1 MKKLLLIG
9 LLLFVAILFI
19 SFSGITQNEDSSN
32 SLQEE
37 NFYACEDDLIEV
49 MFLESSQVRLRNGQ
63 LTDLKSDATAGLND
77 LLSKFEWH
85 QWFRFCSVD
94 ESEID
99 QWSINGERNTGKPV
113 YNLNNIYRLRIPKG
127 YNVWELCRQLKD
139 LPGIYLA
146 IPVPK
151 PVPAPSSAPPPG
163 SFQSQQGYLNSAAST
178 PTGVDATWAWT
189 QTGGT
194 GTGVTICDLEYS
206 WNYSHADVTKALNS
220 QINPNPVADPF
231 NDDNHGTAVIGQL
244 VSDNN
249 GWGTTGISY
258 GSGLKTCG
266 TYYWEFGSY
275 GWNPAG
281 AIGYAI
287 NNLGAGDIIL
297 LEQQWEYT
305 PGTGNFIPLEWYGST
320 SNGPYPNQY
329 NNSVYVAIT
338 NAISNGIHVVEAGGN
353 GNVNTDNLTWYGNS
367 GAIIVGAGGAYSGG
381 TWSEGDL
388 QRLSY
393 SSYGQRFDLQG
404 WGEDVVTTGYG
415 NLYSAEGKN
424 YWYTNTF
431 SGTSSASPIVAGA
444 VACVQ
449 GYYLANI
456 TTTPFSPSAM
466 RSHLITYGTAQIIPP
481 SGHIG
486 PRPDIKNAIQNLP
499 QLPDEYDF
507 GDAPDMPYPT
517 LLSNSGARHKLDGI
531 TYLGI
536 SVDPENDGQPNVTAT
551 GDDND
556 GSNDDDGVVFT
567 SLLIPGQTATVQVI
581 ASVAGFLNAWIDFN
595 QLSVWSDPGEFIFQ
609 NVTLN
614 AGVNNLSF
622 FVPFNAI
629 VGNTFARFRFSSTG
643 GLLFYGA
650 APDGEVEDYMV
661 YIGDDIP
668 PDGYDWGDAPDPN
681 YPTLAVNNGA
691 RHQFLNGYFLGNS
704 IDTEPDGQPDPQALG
719 DDNNGIDDE
728 DGVVFN
734 LPIIPGNSANITVTA
749 SAPGILNA
757 WIDLNFNGSW
767 GDPGEHIFVDLPI
780 AMGPNLLVFPMPLFV
795 PTGNTFARFR
805 FSSVTGLSYT
815 GQAPDGE
822 VEDYMVFIGEDIP
835 PEGYDWG
842 DAPDGPYPTLAINNG
857 ANHMIMPGFCLG
869 SSVDPEPDGQPD
881 PNATGDD
888 NDGNN
893 DDDGVIFTSQ
903 IIAGQ
908 MATVDVIASS
918 PGILNAWIDFDNNGT
933 WMDPGEHIFMDVALA
948 TGINNLTYMVP
959 STGFAGFSFA
969 RFRLS
974 SIAGLTFFGPAPDGE
989 VEDYEVYIGDD
1000 TPPEEFDWG
1009 DAPDMPYPTLAAN
1022 NGAHHL
1028 IVPGVYLGNSVD
1040 PEPDGQPNSNATGDD
1055 NDGNNDDDGVTF
1067 TSPII
1072 VGQTASFDVFAFSSG
1087 NLNVWVDFNINGSWA
1102 DPGEH
1107 LFQDV
1112 WLNPGLNSFTYIV
1125 PQTSVPGISFA
1136 RFRFSNMPGLSFNGF
1151 APDGEVEDYEI
1162 QIVQDVPPDD
1172 IDWGD
1177 APDGP
1182 YPTLSINNGAH
1193 HMIIP
1198 GFFLG
1203 NSVDPEPDG
1212 QPDPTATGDD
1222 NDGNNDDDG
1231 VIFTSQIIPGQ
1242 IATVDVIASAP
1253 GILNAWI
1260 DFDFNGSWA
1269 EPFDHFFIDFP
1280 LNPGLNNLT
1289 FTVPNLGI
1297 VGHTFARFRFSNM
1310 PGLPW
1315 FGFAPDGEVEDYM
1328 VYIGTPAGD
1337 IQMDPDPMMAF
1348 VQNEISMAIVPSPT
1362 GGLPTVLLS
1371 AYNDHPY
1378 PGGPGLGVSYSHD
1391 AGTTWVP
1398 QQLQYPKNPLGI
1410 SYADAFDPAATAD
1423 GLGNL
1428 FVAHISTDH
1437 DWTNGPESGLYVHK
1451 SIDGGITWQ
1460 APVQIAYDA
1469 KPAGSPDPNY
1479 RFNDRC
1485 QITCDLN
1492 PGSPF
1497 YNHLYAVWIK
1507 DRGWNM
1513 SLPYSDVYFSKS
1525 TDGGLTWSPSV
1536 TLNQPIH
1543 DMGNMPN
1550 PAVAP
1555 DGSIYVIWID
1565 YNVLTGGLGTI
1576 FMNVSNDGGLTWM
1589 PSDMLVTVVNLPPLN
1604 LNGGTDV
1611 LAKGAA
1617 VIETSPFNPME
1628 LYIVYAEQVIAPPD
1642 EADIFF
1648 VKSLDGGLSWTIPLR
1663 VNDDIT
1669 LNDQVMPWM
1678 DVKPNGIIDIVWY
1691 DRRNDPADMLWDVF
1705 MATSLNGGNS
1715 FLPNQQVNAVPAPSP
1730 QTPTGIWMGEYLGLV
1745 VDNTHAYIGFASA
1758 AWDIQ
1763 GDVFFAKVENPTF
1776 DIDFGDA
1783 PDPTYPTL
1791 LANDGARHILD
1802 GITFLGASV
1811 DAEPDG
1817 QPDPNALGDDND
1829 GNDDEDGV
1837 VFNWP
1842 MLVGSPAS
1850 ISVTASSFGLLNAW
1864 FDFDGDGTWSQP
1876 NEHVFIDLALNAG
1889 THILTC
1895 IVPVN
1900 AVPGITFARFRF
1912 STQPGLSYTGL
1923 ASDGEVEDYEVMIE
1937 ANPDLKWQQLPGT
1950 NISGLHAHDYINTF
1964 GNHEYI
1970 VLADDWLCQG
1980 GAVAGIRWWGNYEI
1994 DYLGVEKRGAGI
2006 NFFRLS
2012 IHSDDPTGSCLPI
2025 DPPIWSMDVPFLSI
2039 PELPTGQVNNENC
2052 MIYEY
2057 THILSVPFNQIAGTR
2072 YWLAI
2077 TAFSVD
2083 PNNNPDWRWQEAHRV
2098 MFPIL
2103 CTSAGKI
2110 SPLPDTWGPNNWG
2123 PPGYL
2128 VSDMAFALDPGE
2140 LMTDFGDAP
2149 DPTYPTLLANDGA
2162 RHIMDGFTYLG
2173 ASVDPEPDG
2182 QPDANATGDDNDGNN
2197 DDDGVVLSP
2206 FTPVWTPGGSVWL
2219 DITATGN
2226 GYLSA
2231 WVDYNA
2237 NGSWADPGEQILT
2250 DQLMTPG
2257 PNSFILTIPNY
2268 AEIGRTFARYRFS
2281 SVPGLSF
2288 TGLAPDGEVEDYQI
2302 MMEGDVDVDIKVFL
2316 EGAYNGSD
2324 MNTDL
2329 NDANLLPLT
2338 QPYGSDPAAKWY
2350 YTGTESVAVIPD
2362 PDITDWVLVEF
2373 RDAPDASQATGST
2386 RVAQMAAFLKK
2397 DGSVVGLDG
2406 ISPLKVYGVFQ
2417 YQPYVVVWHR
2427 NHLGVLSANPLVKSG
2442 VNHYIIRL
2450 YYRCRTSLQWFAWTQ
2465 RHRRRSLR
2473 YVQRRWQAGRFD

>member
-1 MKKLLLIG
+1 MKKVLPIC
-9 LLLFVAILFI
+9 ILFI
-19 SFSGITQNEDSSN
+19 CVIIAGTNSGFSQVSGSAPEN
-32 SLQEE
+32 QEE
-37 NFYACEDDLIEV
+37 NRYRCEDDLIEV
-49 MFLESSQVRLRNGQ
+49 MFIESSRVRLRNGQ

-77 LLSKFEWH
+77 LLSQIEWY

-99 QWSINGERNTGKPV
+99 QWSVNGERNTGNPV
-113 YNLNNIYRLRIPKG
+113 YNLNNIYRLQIPKG
-127 YNVWELCRQLKD
+127 YDVWVFCGQLEA

-151 PVPAPSSAPPPG
+151 PVPPPSSPPPPV

-178 PTGVDATWAWT
+178 PTGVDAIWAWT

-194 GTGVTICDLEYS
+194 GSGVTICDLEYS
-206 WNYSHADVTKALNS
+206 WNYNHAGVTKALNS

-231 NDDNHGTAVIGQL
+231 NDDNHGTAVIGEI

-266 TYYWEFGSY
+266 TYYYEFGSY
-275 GWNPAG
+275 TWNPAG

-287 NNLGAGDIIL
+287 SNLSAGDIIL

-305 PGTGNFIPLEWYGST
+305 QGAADYIPLEWYGSYS
-320 SNGPYPNQY
+320 SNPQY
-329 NNSVYVAIT
+329 NNPVYAAIV
-338 NAISNGIHVVEAGGN
+338 NAVSNGIHVVEAGGN

-381 TWSEGDL
+381 TWAEGDL

-456 TTTPFSPSAM
+456 STTPFSPSAM
-466 RSHLITYGTAQIIPP
+466 RSHLATYGTAQITPP
-481 SGHIG
+481 SGNIG
-486 PRPDIKNAIQNLP
+486 PRPNIRAAIENLP
-499 QLPDEYDF
+499 QPPTEYDW
-507 GDAPDMPYPT
+507 GDAPDGPYPT
-517 LLSNSGARHKLDGI
+517 LFANSGPRHLLDGV
-531 TYLGI
+531 TFLGL
-536 SVDPENDGQPNVTAT
+536 SVDAESDGQPNSTAT

-556 GSNDDDGVVFT
+556 GNNDDDGVVFT
-567 SLLIPGQTATVQVI
+567 SLLIPGQTATVQVT
-581 ASVAGFLNAWIDFN
+581 ASVSGILNAWIDFN
-595 QLSVWSDPGEFIFQ
+595 QLNVWSDPGEFIFQ
-609 NVTLN
+609 NVSLN

-629 VGNTFARFRFSSTG
+629 AGNTFARFRFSSTG

-668 PDGYDWGDAPDPN
+668 PDGYDWGDAPDPT

-704 IDTEPDGQPDPQALG
+704 IDTEPDGQPDPLALG

-734 LPIIPGNSANITVTA
+734 LPIIPGNWANVTVTA

-757 WIDLNFNGSW
+757 WIDLNFNGTW

-780 AMGPNLLVFPMPLFV
+780 AMGPNLLAFPVPLFV

-815 GQAPDGE
+815 GLAPDGE
-822 VEDYMVFIGEDIP
+822 VEDYMVFIGDDIP

-842 DAPDGPYPTLAINNG
+842 DAPDGPYPT
-857 ANHMIMPGFCLG
+857 M
-869 SSVDPEPDGQPD
+869 
-881 PNATGDD
+881 
-888 NDGNN
+888 
-893 DDDGVIFTSQ
+893 
-903 IIAGQ
+903 
-908 MATVDVIASS
+908 
-918 PGILNAWIDFDNNGT
+918 
-933 WMDPGEHIFMDVALA
+933 
-948 TGINNLTYMVP
+948 
-959 STGFAGFSFA
+959 
-969 RFRLS
+969 
-974 SIAGLTFFGPAPDGE
+974 
-989 VEDYEVYIGDD
+989 
-1000 TPPEEFDWG
+1000 
-1009 DAPDMPYPTLAAN
+1009 
-1022 NGAHHL
+1022 
-1028 IVPGVYLGNSVD
+1028 
-1040 PEPDGQPNSNATGDD
+1040 
-1055 NDGNNDDDGVTF
+1055 
-1067 TSPII
+1067 
-1072 VGQTASFDVFAFSSG
+1072 
-1087 NLNVWVDFNINGSWA
+1087 
-1102 DPGEH
+1102 
-1107 LFQDV
+1107 
-1112 WLNPGLNSFTYIV
+1112 
-1125 PQTSVPGISFA
+1125 
-1136 RFRFSNMPGLSFNGF
+1136 
-1151 APDGEVEDYEI
+1151 
-1162 QIVQDVPPDD
+1162 
-1172 IDWGD
+1172 
-1177 APDGP
+1177 
-1182 YPTLSINNGAH
+1182 SINNGAH

-1212 QPDPTATGDD
+1212 QSDPTATGDD

-1231 VIFTSQIIPGQ
+1231 VIFTSLIIAGQ

-1269 EPFDHFFIDFP
+1269 EPFDHIFIDFP

-1289 FTVPNLGI
+1289 FTVPNMGI
-1297 VGHTFARFRFSNM
+1297 TGNTFTRFRFSGM
-1310 PGLPW
+1310 AGLPW
-1315 FGFAPDGEVEDYM
+1315 FGSAPDGEVEDYM
-1328 VYIGTPAGD
+1328 VYIGTPPCD

-1348 VQNEISMAIVPSPT
+1348 VQNEVSMAIVPSPT
-1362 GGLPTVLLS
+1362 GGLPTVLLA

-1391 AGTTWVP
+1391 AGTTWIP

-1410 SYADAFDPAATAD
+1410 AYADAFDPAATAD
-1423 GLGNL
+1423 ALGNL
-1428 FVAHISTDH
+1428 YVAHISTDY

-1451 SIDGGITWQ
+1451 SIDGGMTWQ

-1513 SLPYSDVYFSKS
+1513 PMPYSDVYFSKS

-1550 PAVAP
+1550 PAIAP

-1576 FMNVSNDGGLTWM
+1576 FMNVSNDGGLTWL
-1589 PSDMLVTVVNLPPLN
+1589 PVDIFVTAVNLPPLN

-1617 VIETSPFNPME
+1617 VMETSPFNPME
-1628 LYIVYAEQVIAPPD
+1628 LYIVYAEQVIGTPD

-1648 VKSLDGGLSWTIPLR
+1648 IKSLDGGISWTIPLR
-1663 VNDDIT
+1663 VNDDLT

-1715 FLPNQQVNAVPAPSP
+1715 FLPNQQMNAVPAPSP
-1730 QTPTGIWMGEYLGLV
+1730 LTPSGVWMGEYLGLV

-1758 AWDIQ
+1758 ALDIQ
-1763 GDVFFAKVENPTF
+1763 GDVFFAKVENP
-1776 DIDFGDA
+1776 
-1783 PDPTYPTL
+1783 
-1791 LANDGARHILD
+1791 
-1802 GITFLGASV
+1802 SV
-1811 DAEPDG
+1811 
-1817 QPDPNALGDDND
+1817 
-1829 GNDDEDGV
+1829 
-1837 VFNWP
+1837 
-1842 MLVGSPAS
+1842 
-1850 ISVTASSFGLLNAW
+1850 
-1864 FDFDGDGTWSQP
+1864 
-1876 NEHVFIDLALNAG
+1876 
-1889 THILTC
+1889 
-1895 IVPVN
+1895 
-1900 AVPGITFARFRF
+1900 
-1912 STQPGLSYTGL
+1912 
-1923 ASDGEVEDYEVMIE
+1923 
-1937 ANPDLKWQQLPGT
+1937 
-1950 NISGLHAHDYINTF
+1950 
-1964 GNHEYI
+1964 
-1970 VLADDWLCQG
+1970 
-1980 GAVAGIRWWGNYEI
+1980 EI
-1994 DYLGVEKRGAGI
+1994 
-2006 NFFRLS
+2006 
-2012 IHSDDPTGSCLPI
+2012 
-2025 DPPIWSMDVPFLSI
+2025 
-2039 PELPTGQVNNENC
+2039 
-2052 MIYEY
+2052 
-2057 THILSVPFNQIAGTR
+2057 
-2072 YWLAI
+2072 
-2077 TAFSVD
+2077 
-2083 PNNNPDWRWQEAHRV
+2083 
-2098 MFPIL
+2098 
-2103 CTSAGKI
+2103 
-2110 SPLPDTWGPNNWG
+2110 
-2123 PPGYL
+2123 
-2128 VSDMAFALDPGE
+2128 
-2140 LMTDFGDAP
+2140 DFGDAP

-2257 PNSFILTIPNY
+2257 TNSYILTIPGY
-2268 AEIGRTFARYRFS
+2268 AEIGKTFARYRFS
-2281 SVPGLSF
+2281 TLPGLSY
-2288 TGLAPDGEVEDYQI
+2288 TGLATDGEVEDYQI
-2302 MMEGDVDVDIKVFL
+2302 LMEGDVDVDIKVFL

-2442 VNHYIIRL
+2442 VNHYSYDFTTGAGQAYNGSLGHKDIGGGVYGMFSADGKPDGLIDSQDKSVW
-2450 YYRCRTSLQWFAWTQ
+2450 TSAAGNAGYDPADYNLDVQVDNKDKNEQWRPNAGEGTQ
-2465 RHRRRSLR
+2465 
-2473 YVQRRWQAGRFD
+2473 VPN